1 MDFTYDVAK
10 YVVNT
15 NYSDIP
21 EEAIKATKQ
30 DIYDSLATAIAG
42 SSAPGIAQILELCSE
57 WGGTKQASSFV
68 FNKKLPAH
76 NAAFVNAA
84 MIHAYDYDD
93 THDVAMMHCGCIIVS
108 TALAIAEMLGTV
120 SGEEFLAAVT
130 IGLDIHCRLGIA
142 TTVGIVTSGYV
153 YTPLMGIFAGV
164 CTAGKLMKLTEDKLI
179 NALGIAYSQ
188 AAGTYQAITDSAW
201 TKKLQ
206 PGLAARNA
214 IVACELAQKGFI
226 GSKNNFEGVFGF
238 YHVYLN
244 DNYDLEVLR
253 KDLGTYFTGKDL
265 SFKPW
270 PCGRPSQPPINAAIE
285 AYEKFHIDPADIEDV
300 EIQVN
305 EHLVK
310 SSCLPVETR
319 NYPKTV
325 VDAQFSIP
333 YGVACGLVNGKYGL
347 SDYTDEGLKRPDV
360 LDICAKVRGTVKPEY
375 EEKYHAKVCPV
386 DLIITT
392 NDGKKYEHHMDYTL
406 GCAEKP
412 MTEKHF
418 AEKMESCIA
427 CCAKEMPA
435 DTAAT
440 LKVLIDHMET
450 LPSTDA
456 IIRAMMAQ

>member
-21 EEAIKATKQ
+21 AEVIEATKR
-30 DIYDSLATAIAG
+30 DIYDSLSTAIAG
-42 SSAPGIAQILELCSE
+42 SSAPGIAEILELCSD
-57 WGGTKQASSFV
+57 WGGTEQSSAFV
-68 FNKKLPAH
+68 FGRKFPAQST
-76 NAAFVNAA
+76 AFVNAA

-93 THDVAMMHCGCIIVS
+93 THDVAMMHCGCITVS
-108 TALAIAEMLGTV
+108 TALAVAEMLGGV
-120 SGEEFLAAVT
+120 SGEDFLTAVT

-142 TTVGIVTSGYV
+142 TKVGIITSGYV
-153 YTPLMGIFAGV
+153 YTPLMGVFAGV
-164 CTAGKLMKLTEDKLI
+164 CAAGKLMKLTEEQLI

-188 AAGTYQAITDSAW
+188 SAGNYQAITDSAW

-206 PGLAARNA
+206 PGLAARGA
-214 IVACELAQKGFI
+214 ILACELAQKGFI
-226 GSKNNFEGVFGF
+226 GSRNNFEGVFGF
-238 YHVYLN
+238 YHVYLQ
-244 DNYDLEVLR
+244 DNYDPEVLR

-285 AYEKFHIDPADIEDV
+285 AYEKFHISADDIEDV

-310 SSCLPVETR
+310 SGCLPVETR

-347 SDYTDEGLKRPDV
+347 PDYSDESLKRADV
-360 LDICAKVRGTVKPEY
+360 LEVCSKVRGTVKTEY

-386 DLIITT
+386 DIIITT
-392 NDGKKYEHHMDYTL
+392 KNGQKYEHHMEYTL

-412 MTEKHF
+412 MTDKDF

-427 CCAKEMPA
+427 ACITEMPE
-435 DTAAT
+435 DTAQK
-440 LKVLIDHMET
+440 LKNLVDNLEHVSNSNEMVQ
-450 LPSTDA
+450 
-456 IIRAMMAQ
+456 AMMA